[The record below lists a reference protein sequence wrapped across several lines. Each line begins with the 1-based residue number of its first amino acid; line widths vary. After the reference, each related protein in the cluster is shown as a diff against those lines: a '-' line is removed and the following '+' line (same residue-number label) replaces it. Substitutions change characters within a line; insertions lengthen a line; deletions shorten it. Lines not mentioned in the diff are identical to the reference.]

1 VAAALIG
8 VAQHGLKF
16 PVHVKTVKGYDL
28 VVDGE
33 FKDGAFHSVTLTG
46 PVKKVYE
53 GVIDW
58 DALDILYPSFL

>member
-1 VAAALIG
+1 VIG
-8 VAQHGLKF
+8 VAQHGLEF
-16 PVHVKTVKGYDL
+16 PVHVKTVTGYDL

-33 FKDGAFHSVTLTG
+33 VSDDGRFSSVTLTG

-58 DALDILYPSFL
+58 DSIDIL